1 MKRYILKDNQ
11 EHPNR
16 IYGLVC
22 TKPFTQLVWNL
33 SETLDIPFVRDKDVA
48 LKQEEL
54 TISWPRCTFVDG
66 DIESTFSVVKNK
78 GMDNILAPELR
89 NVDAFLIETN
99 QSLTFQLSLD
109 KVSKTRF
116 VDFCFEITHN
126 MINDETDLLL
136 YLE

>member
-1 MKRYILKDNQ
+1 MKRYILKETQ

-33 SETLDIPFVRDKDVA
+33 SETLDIPFTRDSDVS
-48 LKQEEL
+48 LKQAENSQ
-54 TISWPRCTFVDG
+54 SWPRCSFVDG
-66 DIESTFSVVKNK
+66 DTESTYSIVKNK
-78 GMDNILAPELR
+78 GVDNILAPELK

-99 QSLTFQLSLD
+99 QSLTFQLSLE
-109 KVSKTRF
+109 KVSQTRF
-116 VDFCFEITHN
+116 IDFCFEVTHN

-136 YLE
+136 YVE

>member
-1 MKRYILKDNQ
+1 MKRHILKENID
-11 EHPNR
+11 HPNR

-33 SETLDIPFVRDKDVA
+33 SEALDIPFVRDKDVS
-48 LKQEEL
+48 LKLADETQ
-54 TISWPRCTFVDG
+54 SWPRCTFVDG
-66 DIESTFSVVKNK
+66 DVESTFSVVKNK
-78 GMDNILAPELR
+78 GVDNILAPELR

-99 QSLTFQLSLD
+99 QSLTFQLSLE

-116 VDFCFEITHN
+116 VDFCFEVTHN
-126 MINDETDLLL
+126 MINEETDLLL